1 MPGIRVSGSYIPAIT
16 EVQHF
21 SPFAV
26 DLLSAIS
33 SMYEHHIYILVL
45 YFHFVNRTKLYANI
59 YMHFSQIPSC
69 NFIIFFAQNA
79 NMMCPHTFSLCIL
92 QIHHISANAV
102 LFYSTKIIA

>member
-16 EVQHF
+16 EVRHF

-33 SMYEHHIYILVL
+33 GVYEHHIYILVL
-45 YFHFVNRTKLYANI
+45 HFHFVNRTKLYVNI
-59 YMHFSQIPSC
+59 SMHFSQILSC
-69 NFIIFFAQNA
+69 DFIIFFVQNA